1 MIFSSVRS
9 GRCSVEFK
17 KQKRALFIDRDG
29 VLVKKG
35 HKNRPEDIRFME
47 GVFTSLKAIQDYT
60 DYALVLVSNQ
70 DGVGTPA
77 LPREVYEKA
86 QDLIMGTIAG
96 EGIFFSDINVDFSL
110 PEDHCPGRKPGKAML
125 ESYENG
131 EWDLASSFVIGDRKT
146 DMELAR
152 SLGARG
158 IWFGNESVPEELRD
172 TVMLTSESWNEIASF
187 LTGGKVK
194 KVRRATLVRNTNE
207 TGFEFDLSLDGTG
220 KGRIITGIG
229 FFDHMTE
236 QIVKHSGIDL
246 SGTFRGDLEVDEHH
260 SVEDFAIT
268 LGQLMKKA
276 LGDKRGINR
285 YGSDILIMDD
295 VVATVALDF
304 SGRAEFIYDVD
315 FRREHIGTFPTE
327 MIQHFFKSFS
337 NAAEC
342 NLYLHVTQG
351 NSHHMAEALFK
362 AFARSIKVAVK
373 RNPASDELPSTKGV
387 L

>member
-1 MIFSSVRS
+1 M
-9 GRCSVEFK
+9 EFK

-29 VLVKKG
+29 VLVVKG
-35 HKNRPEDIRFME
+35 HKNRPEAIRFMK
-47 GVFTSLKAIQDYT
+47 GVFTSLKAVQDYT
-60 DYALVLVSNQ
+60 DYHLVLVSNQ
-70 DGVGTPA
+70 DGVGTPS
-77 LPREVYEKA
+77 LPREVYEAA
-86 QDLIMGTIAG
+86 QDVIMGTIEG
-96 EGIFFSDINVDFSL
+96 EGIRFSDVLVDFSR
-110 PEDHCPGRKPGKAML
+110 PEDNCPGRKPGTAMMK
-125 ESYENG
+125 EYMNG
-131 EWDLASSFVIGDRKT
+131 EWDLSSSFMIGDRKT
-146 DMELAR
+146 DMEFA
-152 SLGARG
+152 SALGAKG
-158 IWFGNESVPEELRD
+158 IWFSAEAVPSELEK
-172 TVMLTSESWNEIASF
+172 TVVLVTESWNEAASF
-187 LTGGKVK
+187 LTGGKERRE
-194 KVRRATLVRNTNE
+194 RRASLSRKTKE
-207 TGFEFDLSLDGTG
+207 TEFEFDLNLDGTG

-268 LGQLMKKA
+268 LGLLMKKA

-295 VVATVALDF
+295 CVATVAIDF
-304 SGRAEFIYDVD
+304 SGRAEFIYDVR
-315 FRREHIGTFPTE
+315 FEREYIGTFPTE
-327 MIQHFFKSFS
+327 MIKHFFKSFS

-342 NLYLHVTQG
+342 NLYLHVTEG

>member
-229 FFDHMTE
+229 FFDHMT
-236 QIVKHSGIDL
+236 
-246 SGTFRGDLEVDEHH
+246 
-260 SVEDFAIT
+260 
-268 LGQLMKKA
+268 
-276 LGDKRGINR
+276 
-285 YGSDILIMDD
+285 
-295 VVATVALDF
+295 
-304 SGRAEFIYDVD
+304 
-315 FRREHIGTFPTE
+315 
-327 MIQHFFKSFS
+327 
-337 NAAEC
+337 
-342 NLYLHVTQG
+342 
-351 NSHHMAEALFK
+351 
-362 AFARSIKVAVK
+362 
-373 RNPASDELPSTKGV
+373 
-387 L
+387 